1 MPLTPGASL
10 KTIHTVDHKDISR
23 DILLKCL
30 TVTNLRTEAMA
41 ELEGTLA
48 VGVRIRF
55 HCIGELN

>member
-10 KTIHTVDHKDISR
+10 KTIHNFDHKDIFR
-23 DILLKCL
+23 DILIKCL

-55 HCIGELN
+55 HW

>member
-1 MPLTPGASL
+1 MNT
-10 KTIHTVDHKDISR
+10 THTVDHKDIFR

>member
-10 KTIHTVDHKDISR
+10 KTIHTFDHKSIFR

-30 TVTNLRTEAMA
+30 TVTNLRTDAMA

-48 VGVRIRF
+48 VGVRIRS
-55 HCIGELN
+55 HYCLIEL